1 VKITNDLNLPQPIM
15 AAVMNDPYDDG
26 GADISVTRLIS
37 PPRQVALLKGGSGYL
52 SEDVSDRMYALLG
65 QSVHT
70 ILERAPEDES
80 IVMKEDRVF
89 ADIRGWRVSG
99 QVDLV
104 YRDGDELVLAD
115 YKVMS
120 VWEGMNGIN
129 DDKVDQLNFLAALLR
144 MNGIIVSR
152 LEIVGLYRDW
162 SKTKAKHGQHPAR
175 QVEVFQVE
183 AWAAVSQDAELINR
197 VLRHQK
203 AQGGD
208 LPECTADER
217 WERPTQYAVMKD
229 GRKSA
234 LRVVGSEE
242 DALSWAVWKGLMAE
256 GEPLPPGHRI
266 EVRPGECVR
275 CENYCA
281 AALICNQWM
290 AMNV

>member
-1 VKITNDLNLPQPIM
+1 MKITNDLNLPQPIM

-256 GEPLPPGHRI
+256 GEPLPPRS
-266 EVRPGECVR
+266 
-275 CENYCA
+275 
-281 AALICNQWM
+281 
-290 AMNV
+290 